1 MTFFFAN
8 IHMQFRIQG
17 HIAKDVYSNS
27 SPYWSLQTQGLC
39 SPWSAGLEDLTVLL
53 GLFSR
58 SHALSLYLTFLIF
71 LPHLPRSLHPFLILI
86 FASKLRL
93 WGVGKWAEQSMWG
106 FEDHLE
112 LGDSLCGA
120 ASWTY
125 KEMGAGEIEKGG
137 ALQGQRGVSRKLRVP
152 GLKLQRGRGVLL
164 SGRSCIQMHSSRTS
178 GLPFTSSAIPAIP
191 VIWIPSPPHPAL
203 KTLKRISGK
212 VGALIPKEC
221 DSVHVK
227 SSRWQCLPSFQE
239 VW

>member
-137 ALQGQRGVSRKLRVP
+137 ALQSSGCLVWNCKGDGVCSSLVDLAFRCTQAELLACRSHPQPSQPSQWYGYRHHPTQLSKHWKGFRGKLVHLSQKNAIQFMWNQADGNVCHPFRK
-152 GLKLQRGRGVLL
+152 
-164 SGRSCIQMHSSRTS
+164 
-178 GLPFTSSAIPAIP
+178 F
-191 VIWIPSPPHPAL
+191 
-203 KTLKRISGK
+203 GK
-212 VGALIPKEC
+212 
-221 DSVHVK
+221 
-227 SSRWQCLPSFQE
+227 
-239 VW
+239 